1 MYPLSCYQMYATV
14 LQPPRRLKNKNCFS
28 TFSFHL
34 FIRTIAQV
42 KIYGINL
49 TLTVAMVTKLATK
62 IG

>member
-1 MYPLSCYQMYATV
+1 MYATV